1 MVKKKGPAVR
11 IRKKN
16 AEETRKKLVGMG
28 LMDKMRFPMQR
39 GEHVYLPVVGGEEA
53 EEKLSGSGLEIVRV
67 ELEAREIRKNFRQ
80 KLIELLGEEHA
91 KGVLSSYDIVGDIVI
106 VDIPRELEGKKTEIG
121 EILLESEARAKVVL
135 QKAGGREGEFRITKL
150 AHLAGEKR
158 TETTYSENGVRMN
171 LDVGK
176 VYFSPRLSHERK
188 RLCELVKDGEKVL
201 VPFAGVGPFALE
213 IGKFSPCAHVV
224 GIELNPDAVRYFE
237 GNIRLNKLKNVEAI
251 LGDAR
256 AVVKERFVG
265 WADRI
270 AMPLPK
276 DAHEFLDVAFLAAKP
291 GCIVHFYSFVD
302 VENGFTQA
310 RGFVEEA
317 ARKAGRKIEFV
328 FAREVRPY
336 SASKM
341 QVVIDFKID

>member
-1 MVKKKGPAVR
+1 MANKKGPAVR
-11 IRKKN
+11 VRKKN
-16 AEETRKKLVGMG
+16 AEETRRKLVGMG
-28 LMDKMRFPMQR
+28 LIDKERFPMQR
-39 GEHVYLPVVGGEEA
+39 GEYVYLPVAGGKEA
-53 EEKLSGSGLEIVRV
+53 EEKVSGSGLEVV
-67 ELEAREIRKNFRQ
+67 EVALEGREIRKNFKQ
-80 KLIELLGEEHA
+80 KLVELLGEERA

-106 VDIPRELEGKKTEIG
+106 VDIPKELERKKREVG
-121 EILLESEARAKVVL
+121 EILLGSEARAKVVL

-150 AHLAGEKR
+150 AYLAGERR
-158 TETTYSENGVRMN
+158 TETTYSENGVRME

-188 RLCELVKDGEKVL
+188 RLCGLVQDGEKVL

-213 IGKFSPCAHVV
+213 IGKFSPYAQVV
-224 GIELNPDAVRYFE
+224 GIELNPDAARYFE

-256 AVVKERFVG
+256 AVVKARFAG

-291 GCIVHFYSFVD
+291 GCMVHFYSFVD
-302 VENGFTQA
+302 SAEGFAQA
-310 RGFVEEA
+310 RKQVLDA
-317 ARKAGRKIEFV
+317 AQKAGKKVEFV
-328 FAREVRPY
+328 FEREVRPY
-336 SASKM
+336 SVTKM
-341 QVVIDFKID
+341 QVVIDFRVL

>member
-135 QKAGGREGEFRITKL
+135 QKAGGREGGVSDYEACAPCRGKKNGN
-150 AHLAGEKR
+150 HL
-158 TETTYSENGVRMN
+158 
-171 LDVGK
+171 LGK
-176 VYFSPRLSHERK
+176 W
-188 RLCELVKDGEKVL
+188 G
-201 VPFAGVGPFALE
+201 
-213 IGKFSPCAHVV
+213 
-224 GIELNPDAVRYFE
+224 
-237 GNIRLNKLKNVEAI
+237 
-251 LGDAR
+251 
-256 AVVKERFVG
+256 
-265 WADRI
+265 
-270 AMPLPK
+270 
-276 DAHEFLDVAFLAAKP
+276 AHEP
-291 GCIVHFYSFVD
+291 GCWEGVFFS
-302 VENGFTQA
+302 QA
-310 RGFVEEA
+310 
-317 ARKAGRKIEFV
+317 
-328 FAREVRPY
+328 FA
-336 SASKM
+336 
-341 QVVIDFKID
+341 

>member
-1 MVKKKGPAVR
+1 MAGKKGPAVLV
-11 IRKKN
+11 RKKN
-16 AEETRKKLVGMG
+16 AEEARRKLVG
-28 LMDKMRFPMQR
+28 LELIDKSRFPLQK
-39 GEHVYLPVVGGEEA
+39 GDCVYLPVV
-53 EEKLSGSGLEIVRV
+53 SGSEKKLAGSGFEVVQAALEEREVR
-67 ELEAREIRKNFRQ
+67 RNFKQ
-80 KLIELLGEEHA
+80 NLVELLGEEHA

-106 VDIPRELEGKKTEIG
+106 VDIPKELEGKKKEIG
-121 EILLESEARAKVVL
+121 EILLGSEARARVVL

-150 AHLAGEKR
+150 AHLAGENR
-158 TETTYSENGVRMN
+158 TETTYIENGVRMK

-188 RLCELVKDGEKVL
+188 RLCALVQEGENVL

-213 IGKFSPCAHVV
+213 IAKYNKSAQVV

-237 GNIRLNKLKNVEAI
+237 ENIRLNKLKNVKAV

-256 AVVKERFVG
+256 AVVKEKFAG

-302 VENGFTQA
+302 ADSGFSQA
-310 RGFVEEA
+310 HSQVLDA
-317 ARKAGRKIEFV
+317 ARKAGKKVEFV
-328 FAREVRPY
+328 FEREVRPY

-341 QVVIDFKID
+341 QVVIDFRVL